1 MANPDEPRSD
11 DPELDSDEDD
21 EVSSPFDHPFF
32 LPVLLFAFALWFGY
46 DGWFSEEF
54 ARESTESLD
63 FNRYGFGVL
72 MVLAIYF
79 TVQGVR
85 EKRDPDDPH
94 DPE

>member
-1 MANPDEPRSD
+1 MANPDDPRSD

-54 ARESTESLD
+54 ARESTESLPTSPGHSASRSSR
-63 FNRYGFGVL
+63 FVTTRS
-72 MVLAIYF
+72 
-79 TVQGVR
+79 R
-85 EKRDPDDPH
+85 
-94 DPE
+94 